1 MTPDLVLF
9 LIRAGMQVGSEAINA
24 LEQKVRDADIE
35 VPDIALVRV
44 SEMRRM
50 LRLFQGELAA
60 EVKARGPLA
69 AFWDRQAQNGK
80 GGPRT
85 ADPQAVPRLLARARR
100 YWREQREA
108 ARANAT
114 TAALEKSDA
123 EAGANILRQWNDADG
138 PPPPV
143 VRVALSLARV
153 GLAFAQANPAVLG
166 IGSNGEKFA
175 LAVAE
180 HIEDLLPDADD
191 PGDWKPKDWSRYY
204 FAERT
209 LSILMHAGLTTLS
222 ARPDLLVSEA
232 HLEQLVANV
241 TAPLI
246 TLFDDSDDPLT
257 LLRLQQTLLGP
268 VAQAAFAT
276 LADNQ
281 RAFLG
286 RRFESDRAVGGV
298 TAAVLGIVRGKALQ
312 ELADD
317 GTLVE
322 IARAAIGVAAKRPE
336 LFITKAGES
345 DEKIARALLTKVAGA
360 VSDAIADDN
369 VHLSDGLVTD
379 IAVSAL
385 EVLAEEGP
393 SLLERTDPWENVAA
407 DMVALVAGGL
417 STPLGRDGTNRFEQL
432 FSRAQAVELVRIVLA
447 QAARTPGMLTGSG
460 RQEIGMLMSAVA
472 SAMAADERLLLGPG
486 DWQRIAGIVARE
498 AARNPQRLFKLS
510 VERPDGQLGTR
521 IIRTILVA
529 AADGLAAS
537 GPRGGALSFGALL
550 VDAVEFAYRAAVGN
564 LNAAAAAV
572 LAPDAG
578 GEDGDFQALGNLVKG
593 INDFASRKPDE
604 IGWREWRWLFINLVV
619 DAIENGSEF
628 TITEDAL
635 VALLSK
641 SRSESELAVMISA
654 SES

>member
-1 MTPDLVLF
+1 MTPDVVVF

-69 AFWDRQAQNGK
+69 AFWDRRAQNGK
-80 GGPRT
+80 GGPGT

-100 YWREQREA
+100 HWREQREA

-114 TAALEKSDA
+114 TVALEKSDA

-138 PPPPV
+138 PPPPYL
-143 VRVALSLARV
+143 RVALSLARV

-175 LAVAE
+175 LTVAE
-180 HIEDLLPDADD
+180 RIEDLLPDAED
-191 PGDWKPKDWSRYY
+191 PDDWKPKDWSRYY

-232 HLEQLVANV
+232 HLQQLVVNM
-241 TAPLI
+241 TTPLI
-246 TLFDDSDDPLT
+246 TLFDESDDPLT

-281 RAFLG
+281 TAFLG
-286 RRFESDRAVGGV
+286 RRFETDRAVGGV
-298 TAAVLGIVRGKALQ
+298 TAAVLGIVRGKSLQ

-322 IARAAIGVAAKRPE
+322 IAQAAIGVAAKRPE

-345 DEKIARALLTKVAGA
+345 DENIARALLANVAGA
-360 VSDAIADDN
+360 VGDAIADDN

-393 SLLERTDPWENVAA
+393 PLLERTDPWENVAA
-407 DMVALVAGGL
+407 DMVALVAGGM
-417 STPLGRDGTNRFEQL
+417 SKSLGRDGTLRFEQL
-432 FSRAQAVELVRIVLA
+432 FSRAQAVELARIVFA

-486 DWQRIAGIVARE
+486 DWQRIAAIVARE
-498 AARNPQRLFKLS
+498 AARNPQRLFKLN
-510 VERPDGQLGTR
+510 VERPEGQLGTR
-521 IIRTILVA
+521 IVRTILVA
-529 AADGLAAS
+529 AADDLAAS
-537 GPRGGALSFGALL
+537 DLRGGALSFGAVL

-564 LNAAAAAV
+564 LKAAAAAV

-578 GEDGDFQALGNLVKG
+578 GEGGDFQALGNLVKG
-593 INDFASRKPDE
+593 INDFASSNPDE

>member
-24 LEQKVRDADIE
+24 LEQKIRDTDIE

-85 ADPQAVPRLLARARR
+85 ADQQAVPRLLARARR

-108 ARANAT
+108 ARANT
-114 TAALEKSDA
+114 TTLALEKSDA
-123 EAGANILRQWNDADG
+123 QAGVNMLRQWNKDDG
-138 PPPPV
+138 PPPPY

-153 GLAFAQANPAVLG
+153 GLEFAQANPALLG
-166 IGSNGEKFA
+166 IGSNGEKFTIT
-175 LAVAE
+175 VAE
-180 HIEDLLPDADD
+180 RIDELLPDADD
-191 PGDWKPKDWSRYY
+191 PADWKPKDWSRYY

-209 LSILMHAGLTTLS
+209 LRILMNAGLTTLS
-222 ARPDLLVSEA
+222 ARPDLLVSES
-232 HLEQLVANV
+232 HLQQLVTNI

-246 TLFDDSDDPLT
+246 TLFDESDDPLT

-281 RAFLG
+281 TAFLG
-286 RRFESDRAVGGV
+286 RRFDADRAVGAV
-298 TAAVLGIVRGKALQ
+298 TAAVLGIVRGKPLQ
-312 ELADD
+312 QLADD

-322 IARAAIGVAAKRPE
+322 IARAVIGIAAKRPE

-345 DEKIARALLTKVAGA
+345 DEKIARALLANVAGT

-369 VHLSDGLVTD
+369 VHLSDGLVVD

-385 EVLAEEGP
+385 EVLSQDGP
-393 SLLERTDPWENVAA
+393 SLLDRTDPWENVAA
-407 DMVALVAGGL
+407 DMVALVARGM
-417 STPLGRDGTNRFEQL
+417 SKSLGREGAVRFEQL
-432 FSRAQAVELVRIVLA
+432 FSRAQAVELVRVVLA
-447 QAARTPGMLTGSG
+447 QAARTPAMLSGSG
-460 RQEIGMLMSAVA
+460 RPEIGMLMSAVA
-472 SAMAADERLLLGPG
+472 SAMAVDERLLLGPG
-486 DWQRIAGIVARE
+486 DWQRIAAIVARE

-510 VERPDGQLGTR
+510 VDRPEGQLGTR

-529 AADGLAAS
+529 AADGVAVA
-537 GPRGGALSFGALL
+537 GPRGGALSFGAVL

-564 LNAAAAAV
+564 LKAAAAAV

-578 GEDGDFQALGNLVKG
+578 GEGGDFQALGNLVKG

-628 TITEDAL
+628 TITEDQL
-635 VALLSK
+635 VALLTESK
-641 SRSESELAVMISA
+641 SESELALMIRA
-654 SES
+654 SEF